1 MSSKEYYLG
10 FYAIFAGVAGTGLV
24 INWVKIL
31 KDYPV
36 KKVSWYQLL
45 WSFQFFFL
53 LIWEWYRPIGM
64 DMINS
69 PVTLIQV
76 LISPIVLYA
85 ICYLFLPQTDE
96 EYHHAL
102 ENQKLKIAVLG
113 IIWCLDKYLAFYY
126 AHEGELYGQSQIL
139 LFITLTLFLILA
151 FDRSKF
157 TWAAGSIVYSIYSVI
172 VFSFSENSFFTSVI
186 FMGSVF
192 GIYFFRRLKKRLY
205 RQTQ

>member
-1 MSSKEYYLG
+1 MSSQEYYLG

-53 LIWEWYRPIGM
+53 LVWEWYRPIGM

-69 PVTLIQV
+69 PATLIHV

-96 EYHHAL
+96 EYNHPL

-113 IIWCLDKYLAFYY
+113 IIWCLNKYIDFYF
-126 AHEGELYGQSQIL
+126 AHGQELLERSQIL
-139 LFITLTLFLILA
+139 LLTTLT
-151 FDRSKF
+151 
-157 TWAAGSIVYSIYSVI
+157 
-172 VFSFSENSFFTSVI
+172 
-186 FMGSVF
+186 M
-192 GIYFFRRLKKRLY
+192 
-205 RQTQ
+205 

>member
-1 MSSKEYYLG
+1 MSSQEYYLS

-45 WSFQFFFL
+45 WSLQFFFL
-53 LIWEWYRPIGM
+53 LVWEWYRPIGM

-69 PVTLIQV
+69 PATLVHV

-96 EYHHAL
+96 EYNHPL
-102 ENQKLKIAVLG
+102 ENQKLKITVLG
-113 IIWCLDKYLAFYY
+113 IIWCLNKYIDFYF
-126 AHEGELYGQSQIL
+126 AHGGELLERSQL
-139 LFITLTLFLILA
+139 LLLTTMTMFLILA

-157 TWAAGSIVYSIYSVI
+157 TWAAGSIVYSIYSLT
-172 VFSFSENSFFTSVI
+172 VFSFSENSFFFSVT
-186 FMGSVF
+186 FMGCAFV
-192 GIYFFRRLKKRLY
+192 IYFLNRLRMRLY
-205 RQTQ
+205 Q

>member
-1 MSSKEYYLG
+1 MSSQEYYLG

-53 LIWEWYRPIGM
+53 LVWEWYRPIGM
-64 DMINS
+64 DKINS
-69 PVTLIQV
+69 PATLIHV

-96 EYHHAL
+96 EYNHPL

-113 IIWCLDKYLAFYY
+113 IIWCLNKYIDFYF
-126 AHEGELYGQSQIL
+126 AHDGELLERSQIL
-139 LFITLTLFLILA
+139 LLIALTMFLILA

-157 TWAAGSIVYSIYSVI
+157 TWAAGSIVYFIYSLI
-172 VFSFSENSFFTSVI
+172 VFSFSENSFFTSLI
-186 FMGSVF
+186 FMGCAFV
-192 GIYFFRRLKKRLY
+192 IYFLNRLKKRVY
-205 RQTQ
+205 QQT